1 MNLAIKKIVEERT
14 SVSKYNEYEMS
25 NETIEELVRLASL
38 SPSAYNLQNW
48 HFIAVQ
54 SNDAKRRLQQAAY
67 GQPQVAEASVTFV
80 VIGQLNAHH
89 TLEQTLKLSVD
100 RDVLPKSIAQ
110 SWVDAAKQSHEEN
123 SSLQRD
129 EAIRSASLAAM
140 TLMFAAQAMGYG
152 SGAMGGFDSQQVSD
166 QFNLSDDNIPVMLVT
181 VGKPAQSNWQQK
193 IRKSVSD
200 ILTIK

>member
-1 MNLAIKKIVEERT
+1 M
-14 SVSKYNEYEMS
+14 
-25 NETIEELVRLASL
+25 
-38 SPSAYNLQNW
+38 
-48 HFIAVQ
+48 
-54 SNDAKRRLQQAAY
+54 
-67 GQPQVAEASVTFV
+67 
-80 VIGQLNAHH
+80 
-89 TLEQTLKLSVD
+89 SVD

>member
-1 MNLAIKKIVEERT
+1 MNLAIKKIIEERT

-25 NETIEELVRLASL
+25 HETIEELVRLASL

-48 HFIAVQ
+48 HFIAVH

-110 SWVDAAKQSHEEN
+110 SWVNAAKQSHEEN

-166 QFNLSDDNIPVMLVT
+166 QFNLSDDDIPVMLVT

>member
-1 MNLAIKKIVEERT
+1 MNLAIKKIIEERT